1 MVIMQAVKDTDNR
14 KVRVHD
20 VELADGY
27 TEIVIET
34 DGIDRDG
41 VALSIDEAVEVARK
55 LLAHIEASYPGK
67 VIF

>member
-1 MVIMQAVKDTDNR
+1 MVIMQAVKNADNR
-14 KVRVHD
+14 SVRVHD

>member
-1 MVIMQAVKDTDNR
+1 MVIMQAVKDADNR

-20 VELADGY
+20 IELSDGH

-41 VALSIDEAVEVARK
+41 VALSIDEAVEVAKK
-55 LLAHIEASYPGK
+55 LLAYIGQSYPGK

>member
-14 KVRVHD
+14 SVRLHD
-20 VELADGY
+20 VELADGH

-34 DGIDRDG
+34 DGLYRDG
-41 VALSIDEAVEVARK
+41 VALSIDEAVKVAK
-55 LLAHIEASYPGK
+55 CLLAHIGQAYPGK

>member
-20 VELADGY
+20 VELADGH

-41 VALSIDEAVEVARK
+41 VALSIDEAVEVAKR
-55 LLAHIEASYPGK
+55 LLAHIDQAYPGK

>member
-1 MVIMQAVKDTDNR
+1 MVIMQAVKDADNR
-14 KVRVHD
+14 SVRVHD
-20 VELADGY
+20 VELADGH

-41 VALSIDEAVEVARK
+41 VALSIDEAVEVAKR

>member
-1 MVIMQAVKDTDNR
+1 MVIMQAVKNADNR
-14 KVRVHD
+14 SVRVHD
-20 VELADGY
+20 VELADGH

-41 VALSIDEAVEVARK
+41 VALSIDEAVEVAKR

>member
-1 MVIMQAVKDTDNR
+1 MVIMQAVKADNR

-20 VELADGY
+20 VELADGH

-34 DGIDRDG
+34 DGLYRDG
-41 VALSIDEAVEVARK
+41 VALSIDEAVEVAKK

>member
-1 MVIMQAVKDTDNR
+1 MVIMQAVKDADNR

-20 VELADGY
+20 VELSDGH

-34 DGIDRDG
+34 DGLYRDG

-55 LLAHIEASYPGK
+55 LLAHIGQAYPGK